1 MQSALEQEVRN
12 LLGLRPNCR
21 RKNISNNKLC
31 VAAFET
37 RFTRSLLRPLARD
50 TSAPSH
56 QMRLLVQRL
65 GVGGGGGDVGV
76 TGSLVGAG
84 GLLEVLGSLHVS
96 LLGVVVAVL
105 K

>member
-1 MQSALEQEVRN
+1 MQSAFEQEVRN

-31 VAAFET
+31 VAAFEN
-37 RFTRSLLRPLARD
+37 RFTRRLRPLARD

-84 GLLEVLGSLHVS
+84 GLLQVLGSLHVS

-105 K
+105 T